1 VSLVRPSLLVGLSL
15 VASRLLGFA
24 RDVLIAG
31 LLGAGPVADA
41 FLVALRL
48 PQLVRRILGEG
59 ALNTAVVPLFRRLE
73 READSKAASRLA
85 ADALAALAVGLLALL
100 AALEILAPLV
110 TLFLAPAYVGDAALW
125 DLSTFY
131 LRLMLPFVALV
142 TMASAVAA
150 LLNAQTRFLAAALAP
165 VAVNVLVI
173 AATLAI
179 ERLAVDRGATGTWL
193 GVAISTAGLFQ
204 LLVVAA
210 ALRGAHLPWRRP
222 RFSPD
227 IRRLFS
233 FGGPALVAGGA
244 VQLILLVASVV
255 ASARP
260 AAVSWLYY
268 ADRLFQL
275 PLSMV
280 GTGLGIVLL
289 PTMAAG
295 VTAPRDVLNRA
306 LEAALA
312 LTLPAAAGLAILAQ
326 PIVGVLFERGAFAA
340 IDTRGTAAVLIGLS
354 AGLPAAVVGK
364 VLAQDFFA
372 RERMQVPILALAV
385 ALAVTL
391 AGSAGL
397 AHLFG
402 VSGLGA
408 GASLGFL
415 AHALVLS
422 VALAADG
429 RWSPD
434 RGLID
439 RIARCAVATFAMALV
454 VVLLAGALAVTADG
468 RHAAA
473 RLIALCLAGVATY
486 TTVLVAIR
494 GTSFSEIRTALFG
507 R

>member
-15 VASRLLGFA
+15 VASRILGFA
-24 RDVLIAG
+24 RDILIAR

-48 PQLVRRILGEG
+48 PQLARRILGEG

-73 READSKAASRLA
+73 RDADPDAARRLA
-85 ADALAALAVGLLALL
+85 ADALAALGLALVALL
-100 AALEILAPLV
+100 AVLEIVAPAV
-110 TLFLAPAYVGDAALW
+110 TLLLAPAYVRNAELW
-125 DLSTFY
+125 DLATLY

-173 AATLAI
+173 AAAIAI
-179 ERLAVDRGATGTWL
+179 ERLTMDRGAAGTWL
-193 GVAISTAGLFQ
+193 AVAISAAGLCQ
-204 LLVVAA
+204 LLIVAA
-210 ALRGAHLPWRRP
+210 ALRGTGLPWRRP

-227 IRRLFS
+227 VRRLFA
-233 FGGPALVAGGA
+233 FGAPALLAGAA
-244 VQLILLVASVV
+244 VQLILLAASEV

-268 ADRLFQL
+268 ADRVFQL

-280 GTGLGIVLL
+280 GAGLGIVLL

-295 VTAPRDVLNRA
+295 VRAPRDMLNRA

-312 LTLPAAAGLAILAQ
+312 LILPAAVGLAVLSQ
-326 PIVGVLFERGAFAA
+326 SIVGVLFEGGAFSAL
-340 IDTRGTAAVLIGLS
+340 DTRGTAAVLIGLA

-372 RERMQVPILALAV
+372 RERTRVPLV
-385 ALAVTL
+385 ALAAALATTL
-391 AGSAGL
+391 VGSAGL
-397 AHLFG
+397 ARLFG
-402 VSGLGA
+402 IGGLGA

-415 AHALVLS
+415 THAVVLG
-422 VALAADG
+422 VALMADG

-434 RGLID
+434 RGLVD
-439 RIARCAVATFAMALV
+439 RLARCAGASLVMGLVVGCLDATFAPTGAPPH
-454 VVLLAGALAVTADG
+454 GALSL
-468 RHAAA
+468 AA
-473 RLIALCLAGVATY
+473 ICGAGVSVYVATLLVLGGA
-486 TTVLVAIR
+486 TV
-494 GTSFSEIRTALFG
+494 GEIKAALTG